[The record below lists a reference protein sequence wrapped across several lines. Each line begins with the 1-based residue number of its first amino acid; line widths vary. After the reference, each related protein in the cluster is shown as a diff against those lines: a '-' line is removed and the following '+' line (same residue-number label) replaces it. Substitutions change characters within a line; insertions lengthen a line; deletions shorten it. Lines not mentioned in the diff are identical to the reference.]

1 MKNKNTLIILVTWL
15 LYMGEYSAQSP
26 EYIVDVKHLVEKNN
40 YMTNNFE
47 NCPVIAMGGWLI
59 AT

>member
-1 MKNKNTLIILVTWL
+1 
-15 LYMGEYSAQSP
+15 MGEYSAQSP